1 MDTAELTCRELVELV
16 TEYLEG
22 SLPAA
27 ERLRFEGHLAECPY
41 CQTYLAQMRR
51 TIALVSKLSETTIDP
66 AVEEELLQCFRDW
79 KQT

>member
-22 SLPAA
+22 ALPAA
-27 ERLRFEGHLAECPY
+27 ERQRFEEHLAECPY

-51 TIALVSKLSETTIDP
+51 TIALVGKLSETTIDP
-66 AVEEELLQCFRDW
+66 GVEEELLQCFRDW